1 MSKKSETTCIRFL
14 LDLLVSLWKSQPHST
29 PQLLSTEQVSHLGV
43 LTLSAA
49 SGSLQAQVHA
59 RLCVYFQLDA
69 APRCPAGARDDPPS
83 RFTRNSMVHRPWTTN
98 VRWDTRTTDTPQPNR
113 GCSLMVRTTRVRD
126 VISCQVGYPT
136 GPQANRGANR
146 GCSLRVSTARVR
158 DVISCQVGFFIKT
171 RRDDISSPSISSV
184 FIWIRIG
191 QSKEDERVFDWRW
204 HLQRWRAWLYLAQ
217 MGL

>member
-29 PQLLSTEQVSHLGV
+29 PQLLSPEQVSHLGV

-126 VISCQVGYPT
+126 VISCQVG
-136 GPQANRGANR
+136 
-146 GCSLRVSTARVR
+146 
-158 DVISCQVGFFIKT
+158 FFIKT